1 VVTVQPVPLYSGA
14 TLLAYNKKPRLIDA
28 INVMI
33 DSGKFGNKKSK
44 GKKLGKVCEWVCTY
58 VPIYVGSKN

>member
-1 VVTVQPVPLYSGA
+1 
-14 TLLAYNKKPRLIDA
+14 
-28 INVMI
+28 MI